1 MALVATLLRYGV
13 SVREMRTPA
22 QWGDAC
28 DLVDMAMG
36 DTGTEL
42 FAAVAGWDHPMS
54 RVDMLLVVAQYGEKS
69 HEVLPFGRASDV
81 SDEEVSAAHD
91 ELLAEIKFS

>member
-1 MALVATLLRYGV
+1 MATLLRYGV
-13 SVREMRTPA
+13 SAREIRTPS

-28 DLVDMAMG
+28 DLVDAAMS

-42 FAAVAGWDHPMS
+42 FAAVAEWDHPMS
-54 RVDMLLVVAQYGEKS
+54 RVDMLLVVAQYGKKS

-81 SDEEVSAAHD
+81 SDEEVSAAHE
-91 ELLAEIKFS
+91 ELLNEIKFS